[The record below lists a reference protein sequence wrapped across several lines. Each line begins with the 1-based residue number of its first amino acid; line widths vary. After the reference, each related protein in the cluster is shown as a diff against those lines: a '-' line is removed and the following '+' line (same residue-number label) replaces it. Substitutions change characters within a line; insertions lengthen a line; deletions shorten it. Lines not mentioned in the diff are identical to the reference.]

1 MAAKTVPSGL
11 AAAAVKVD
19 LCGSIPIVIMS
30 GLPVAMDRLTMLPC
44 LTLSVGSSGIA
55 SSPHHLLVTS
65 ALLTWLRFGELDRV
79 GVEGTGTYGVALAR
93 HLPRADVLVVEVN
106 RPDRRARRAQG
117 KSDPLDAYSAAR
129 AALSGAASVLPKR
142 RDGRVEAI
150 RALRVA
156 RSSAVKARNQATN
169 QIKSLIVT
177 GPEHLREQLR
187 HLTTPLMIASC
198 ARLRPSH
205 DLGDAEQAT
214 KLALRRLARRHQQPS
229 EEIAEADHELDQ
241 LVRQVAPTLLALIGV
256 GPEVAGQVLTSA
268 GDNPDRIRS
277 EAAFAH
283 LCGAA
288 PIPASRRTH
297 RHRLN
302 RGGDRDANRALYVV
316 VLGRLRYDP
325 RTRAHVERRTR
336 EGPTNPRSSAA
347 SLDEYGVARH
357 VGPVVGNGEGRP
369 RCLATRWPV

>member
-1 MAAKTVPSGL
+1 MTSMTTTTGCVTGGVDTHGQTHH
-11 AAAAVKVD
+11 AAALD
-19 LCGSIPIVIMS
+19 HLGRPL
-30 GLPVAMDRLTMLPC
+30 GDREFP
-44 LTLSVGSSGIA
+44 A
-55 SSPHHLLVTS
+55 SPTGYA
-65 ALLTWLRFGELDRV
+65 ALLGWLHGFGELDRV

-93 HLPRADVLVVEVN
+93 HLRRADVVVVEVD
-106 RPDRRARRAQG
+106 RPDRRARRAHG

-129 AALSGAASVLPKR
+129 AALSGAASVVPKR
-142 RDGRVEAI
+142 RDGQVEAI

-156 RSSAVKARNQATN
+156 RSSAVKARSQATN
-169 QIKSLIVT
+169 QIKALIVT
-177 GPEHLREQLR
+177 GPDQLREQLR
-187 HLTTPLMIASC
+187 HLSTASMIASC

-214 KLALRRLARRHQQPS
+214 KLALRRLARRHQQLT
-229 EEIAEADHELDQ
+229 EEITEADQDLDH
-241 LVRQVAPTLLALIGV
+241 LVRQVAPTLLALPGV

-288 PIPASRRTH
+288 PIPASSGRTH

-325 RTRAHVERRTR
+325 RTRAYLERRTQ
-336 EGPTNPRSSAA
+336 EGLSKA
-347 SLDEYGVARH
+347 EII
-357 VGPVVGNGEGRP
+357 
-369 RCLATRWPV
+369 RCLIG